1 MKLKKLLT
9 LSLAALAAC
18 ATLSFAACDGETETQ
33 KPATVTTA
41 SEESVGKSGIKIIKD
56 VALTAEDYAFAIR
69 KDNAELLENV
79 NNLLQDWEEDGSL
92 DALINSYFD
101 GTATFSYEN
110 KTSTPQEGDFIMA
123 TNAYFPPFESVK
135 GSKFTGVDVEI
146 AYKFAKEFGKTLFVY
161 DMEFDSII
169 PSVQTGK
176 SDIGMAGM
184 TVNETRLQQVNFAT
198 SYYSSSQVISVAA
211 DNTMFDEC
219 KTALEIEEI
228 LSSLGE
234 DFVVGTQNATTGHM
248 YAVGNADFGYNGFP
262 NLTVKSYNT
271 GALAMKDLQNGKLDA
286 VILDLQPSLMIV
298 ESMDTDDRSVF
309 GIFYDQFIVHEG
321 YKNFFTGLGN
331 TMMIAVFGLLI
342 GFALGCVLVT
352 VKLIPSKNILVRIL
366 SKICDLYVTLFRG
379 TPMVVQ
385 LLLMHF
391 ALFPA
396 MGLDISSVVEAMII
410 FGMNSGAYISEILRG
425 GINAVDRGQMEA
437 GRSLGFGFT
446 RTMTRIILPQA
457 IKNILPTLGNEFI
470 ALVKETSV
478 VSFIAVMDLTK
489 SFQNIA
495 AATYEYFIPYIALA
509 AVYLVIVLLISK
521 LVKMM
526 EKRLAKN
533 ERK

>member
-1 MKLKKLLT
+1 
-9 LSLAALAAC
+9 
-18 ATLSFAACDGETETQ
+18 
-33 KPATVTTA
+33 
-41 SEESVGKSGIKIIKD
+41 
-56 VALTAEDYAFAIR
+56 
-69 KDNAELLENV
+69 
-79 NNLLQDWEEDGSL
+79 
-92 DALINSYFD
+92 
-101 GTATFSYEN
+101 
-110 KTSTPQEGDFIMA
+110 
-123 TNAYFPPFESVK
+123 
-135 GSKFTGVDVEI
+135 
-146 AYKFAKEFGKTLFVY
+146 
-161 DMEFDSII
+161 
-169 PSVQTGK
+169 
-176 SDIGMAGM
+176 
-184 TVNETRLQQVNFAT
+184 
-198 SYYSSSQVISVAA
+198 
-211 DNTMFDEC
+211 
-219 KTALEIEEI
+219 
-228 LSSLGE
+228 
-234 DFVVGTQNATTGHM
+234 
-248 YAVGNADFGYNGFP
+248 
-262 NLTVKSYNT
+262 
-271 GALAMKDLQNGKLDA
+271 
-286 VILDLQPSLMIV
+286 
-298 ESMDTDDRSVF
+298 
-309 GIFYDQFIVHEG
+309 
-321 YKNFFTGLGN
+321 
-331 TMMIAVFGLLI
+331 
-342 GFALGCVLVT
+342 
-352 VKLIPSKNILVRIL
+352 
-366 SKICDLYVTLFRG
+366 
-379 TPMVVQ
+379 MVVQ